1 MSNQLNMV
9 RIHDIITLV
18 SNGLSQ
24 RQVAE
29 KLQIHRQTV
38 ARYLRLSR
46 QGQLD
51 PEETLQESSKSTQAP
66 TGSEQPELSKS
77 SSVPAGNFS
86 PKSSCEPLRTIIES
100 KVQQQLTAQ
109 RIWQDLKL
117 EHGFTGS
124 YYSVR
129 RFVRQLEAGQELPFR
144 RMECSPGYEVQV
156 DFGQG
161 APVRQPNGKTKR
173 PHVFRIT
180 LSFSRKAYSEAVWR
194 QDTETFLRCLENAF
208 HAFGGVPRTVVLDNL
223 KAAVIHPDWYDPE
236 LNPKLTSFCEHYGTV
251 ILPNR
256 PYTPRHKGKVER
268 QVGYVQSNGLKG
280 KLFENLAAENTY
292 LVWWEAN
299 VADTRIHGTTRQQ
312 VKKLF
317 EEQERSALLPLP
329 SSFFPFFQEGERS
342 VHRDGHVEVEKAYYS
357 VPPEYTGL
365 KVQVRYDSKLIRIFN
380 RNMEQIAVHCRLEPG
395 HFSTNSKHIPKE
407 KIAGVER
414 GAEYHLHRAQL
425 IGPWSHLWAKTM
437 LKERGIPGI
446 RVLVGFI
453 SLTNHYSDHELE
465 KVSQIAIKQG
475 CYHLRSL
482 RRLLKEPSEEPTL
495 PFMENHPMIRPMK
508 EYQDFV
514 AVDFTPEERMKIIPF
529 PNQESE
535 KTEEKTASREKAESV
550 LCLND
555 SSLFTGDKTHDGKS
569 KNHAPAASTLGAGVQ
584 SGSPIAGSRGQSPQ
598 PPGIPG
604 AAHSG

>member
-38 ARYLRLSR
+38 ARYLRRSR
-46 QGQLD
+46 QEQLD
-51 PEETLQESSKSTQAP
+51 PEEAPQESSKSTQAS
-66 TGSEQPELSKS
+66 TGSISKS
-77 SSVPAGNFS
+77 SRAPAGNFGQ
-86 PKSSCEPLRTIIES
+86 KSGCEPFRATIEA

-117 EHGFTGS
+117 EQGFTGS

-129 RFVRQLEAGQELPFR
+129 RFVRHLETGQELPFR

-161 APVRQPNGKTKR
+161 APVRQPNGRTKR
-173 PHVFRIT
+173 PHVFRMT

-208 HAFGGVPRTVVLDNL
+208 HAFGGVPKTVIVDNL
-223 KAAVIHPDWYDPE
+223 KAAVIHPDWYDPQ
-236 LNPKLTSFCEHYGTV
+236 LNPKLASFGEHYGTV

-256 PYTPRHKGKVER
+256 PYTPWHKGKVER
-268 QVGYVQSNGLKG
+268 QVGYVQNNGLKG
-280 KLFENLAAENTY
+280 RTFENLALENTY
-292 LVWWEAN
+292 LEWWEAN

-317 EEQERSALLPLP
+317 EEQERPALLPLP
-329 SSFFPFFQEGERS
+329 LSLLPFFQEGERS

-365 KVQVRYDSKLIRIFN
+365 TVWVRYDSKLIRIFN
-380 RNMEQIAVHCRLEPG
+380 RNMEPIAVHCRHEPG
-395 HFSTNSKHIPKE
+395 HFSTDSKHIPKA

-414 GAEYHLHRAQL
+414 GADYHLRRAEL

-453 SLTNHYSDHELE
+453 SLTHHYSDHELE

-482 RRLLKEPSEEPTL
+482 RHLLNDPNEEPTL
-495 PFMENHPMIRPMK
+495 PFMEHHPMIRPMK
-508 EYQDFV
+508 EYQDLV
-514 AVDFTPEERMKIIPF
+514 AVDFTPEERIKIIPF
-529 PNQESE
+529 PASESE
-535 KTEEKTASREKAESV
+535 KTEEKTASREKTEEKAESV
-550 LCLND
+550 LCVND
-555 SSLFTGDKTHDGKS
+555 SSFFTGDKTHDGKS
-569 KNHAPAASTLGAGVQ
+569 QNHASAASAIGTGFQ
-584 SGSPIAGSRGQSPQ
+584 SGSSAAGSRR
-598 PPGIPG
+598 PPPEPSGIPG